1 MKIFIGSNAKKLNEY
16 TSQRKEE
23 MENLAILE
31 RTLEL
36 QVNQVIDIYG
46 LYNEDIPFTIENI
59 KNVFI
64 SFSDINMYQ
73 RLCDFI
79 NTYYS
84 LSSSNNIITGQDF
97 LDRYQ
102 EEYGS
107 SLEDTLI
114 SYGWTKSEINDTNKT
129 KLSNFFTNILSN
141 VNEIKE
147 TNLSYYTESFVIALY
162 YDIKIKDRNINE
174 EMLNELLNER
184 QEYFI
189 TLVKLYCTLF
199 NFVKNYNDLFLEVYS
214 EEYNKIGDIES
225 CIDELKATI
234 NNIDANINEIYG
246 GEIVYSNQNIGSNEL
261 ISKTHTLLDIIN
273 NELQSIIDNNNLD
286 IHLNIINNRNINI
299 DDLDDEILNNLIET
313 NSLNSNNRNLTG
325 NIYFN

>member
-36 QVNQVIDIYG
+36 QVNQVIDIYS

-64 SFSDINMYQ
+64 SFSGMYQ

-114 SYGWTKSEINDTNKT
+114 RSGWTKSEINDTNKT

-147 TNLSYYTESFVIALY
+147 TNLSYYTELFIIALY

-174 EMLNELLNER
+174 EMLDELLNER

-225 CIDELKATI
+225 CIDELKSTI

-246 GEIVYSNQNIGSNEL
+246 SEIVYSNQNIGSNEL

-273 NELQSIIDNNNLD
+273 NELQSIIDNNNLLD